1 MIYCHCNCYLFVV
14 TLMEFLKSRS
24 IIILCLVIYDPL
36 GKIIYNQSESWQR
49 DLKYPNFYM
58 KCIETKIGGKFFYK
72 CNPDTLGGQNFSSPR
87 KTCHNWQFPPPAFQ
101 FSYNLVWNVLQLPSF
116 NMSSRWN
123 GHKRDNLKRLSD
135 DKIAYLS
142 PLTTQVVC

>member
-1 MIYCHCNCYLFVV
+1 
-14 TLMEFLKSRS
+14 MEFVKSRS

-72 CNPDTLGGQNFSSPR
+72 CNPDTLGGQNFSSPKKR
-87 KTCHNWQFPPPAFQ
+87 AAIDNFLRQPFNFP
-101 FSYNLVWNVLQLPSF
+101 
-116 NMSSRWN
+116 
-123 GHKRDNLKRLSD
+123 
-135 DKIAYLS
+135 II
-142 PLTTQVVC
+142 